1 MFWHQINCYIINC
14 NFEKLSFIDLSYIGV
29 IAGDGLQVLEV
40 EKSQISQ
47 RRISAVAQYTTRHAT
62 PRSTA
67 HRHGHRR
74 MVGEAG
80 AFDACSSARRRSQKA
95 KRFSSAGGRGRAMDA
110 IPVWPCACACTQK
123 ADDAAKGEPK
133 APRSACRLPVWPC
146 AAACCCQKGSL
157 ADA

>member
-1 MFWHQINCYIINC
+1 M
-14 NFEKLSFIDLSYIGV
+14 KSLVLSTSLISAL
-29 IAGDGLQVLEV
+29 LQGTDSKCL
-40 EKSQISQ
+40 KWRSHRSSQ

-80 AFDACSSARRRSQKA
+80 AFDACSAARRRSQKA

>member
-1 MFWHQINCYIINC
+1 M
-14 NFEKLSFIDLSYIGV
+14 KSLVLSTSLISAL
-29 IAGDGLQVLEV
+29 LQGTDSKCL
-40 EKSQISQ
+40 KWRSHRSSQ